1 MTPGRPKR
9 RQSSGGKGAGASG
22 GPKRKQPAQSGSAVG
37 LTFDDLRALAQEF
50 EGIEEGTSYGT
61 PALKVRGQLLVRLRE
76 DGETVVLRTTFVD
89 RDLLLQADPDVYH
102 VTDHYRNYP
111 YVLVRLPRISLSEF
125 RERLEEAYGRFA
137 TTGAR
142 PRKSTRRK

>member
-1 MTPGRPKR
+1 MPGRPKR
-9 RQSSGGKGAGASG
+9 PRSSSGKRAGASRG
-22 GPKRKQPAQSGSAVG
+22 TKRESVARTGSATG

-61 PALKVRGQLLVRLRE
+61 PALKIRGQLLVRLRE

-89 RDLLLQADPDVYH
+89 RDLLIQANSDVYH

-111 YVLVRLPRISLSEF
+111 YVLVRLPRVGRSEF
-125 RERLEEAYGRFA
+125 RDRLEEAYGRFA
-137 TTGAR
+137 TTAAR
-142 PRKSTRRK
+142 PRQVKHGK